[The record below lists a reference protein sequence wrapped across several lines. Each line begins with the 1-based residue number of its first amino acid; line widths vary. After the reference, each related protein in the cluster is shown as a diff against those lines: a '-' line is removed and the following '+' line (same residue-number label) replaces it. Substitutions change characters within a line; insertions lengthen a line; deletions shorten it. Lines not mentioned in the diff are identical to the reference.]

1 VTIANDGAVLRQ
13 LNALYNIG
21 VTRELTD
28 GQLLERFST
37 GPSEAAELA
46 FEALVQRHGAM
57 VLRVCRAQ
65 LADSADIHDAFQATF
80 LILVEK
86 ACKLW
91 IRDSL
96 GPWLHQVAFRTSS
109 CARSAAARR
118 RKHELRAAEMA
129 SGVNAR
135 EHQFAN
141 DQEHILHEEINK
153 LPEHYRIPIVLCDL
167 EGCTCDEVARRM
179 GRSVGTV
186 KSWRSRGRERLRTRL
201 VRRGLAP
208 SAALGAASA
217 QAVSTTMVPE
227 GIARLALSAFSAR
240 TTTGEVP
247 ASVHA
252 LIKGVLKVMLFRKLE
267 TASVVFTPVFLIA
280 GLVTFTWF
288 AAADSQKPVDRVHPE
303 SALAAVDKPRPTAG
317 SLPETDESWSL
328 TLRQAIYIGLDNADN
343 LRVISFG
350 TPTKITALKAVDL
363 QQFKADVTAKVR
375 SIEQQYWRLVQAHAQ
390 VDATKKAAE
399 LAEEILEHE
408 RAQFAANRAM
418 LAYVGESTQRV
429 AQFKSDLAT
438 RRSDAITTERE
449 LRKVLG
455 LPPVDGRRIVP
466 VTAPV
471 EARLDPNWDTAL
483 AAMLKNQPEIVQ
495 GECSVKQAEASTSG
509 TVDSR
514 LTQLKGRQ
522 DALKSVVHQAT
533 HSLARQL
540 LEIDAYYKQ
549 FAVASRL
556 RADAANRLD
565 AKRAEYKNG
574 QITIGHLLDFV
585 GQYAAAVAT
594 QAQYIATYNVAITT
608 FEEATG
614 TLLDHDQIAV
624 VDGPH
629 TAATSAIAPSP
640 PSEAPASPCK
650 APAPP
655 SRSTVSVPP
664 SAPAN
669 VASDQPLPSPV
680 LPAANPFAGKS
691 FSFDLTVGIG
701 SVPIQIRGS
710 FTVTPVNA
718 PKVE

>member
-1 VTIANDGAVLRQ
+1 MRAVTIGNHGAVLRQ
-13 LNALYNIG
+13 LNAIYNVG

-28 GQLLERFST
+28 GQLLERFLTSS
-37 GPSEAAELA
+37 SEAAELA

-86 ACKLW
+86 ARELW

-118 RKHELRAAEMA
+118 RKHERRAAEMA
-129 SGVNAR
+129 PGVNTR
-135 EHQFAN
+135 ENQLAE
-141 DQEHILHEEINK
+141 DWEQILHEEINK

-167 EGCTCDEVARRM
+167 EGYTCDEVARRM
-179 GRSVGTV
+179 GRPVGTV

-208 SAALGAASA
+208 SVALGGAGV
-217 QAVSTTMVPE
+217 QAVSRAMVPE
-227 GIARLALSAFSAR
+227 GTARLAVGVVSAR
-240 TTTGEVP
+240 TTAGEIP
-247 ASVHA
+247 ASVHV
-252 LIKGVLKVMLFRKLE
+252 LIQGVLKVMLLRKLQ
-267 TASVVFTPVFLIA
+267 TASAVFTPVFLIA
-280 GLVTFTWF
+280 GLITFTWL

-303 SALAAVDKPRPTAG
+303 PVLAAVDSRPPIAG

-328 TLRQAIYIGLDNADN
+328 TLRQAIHIGLGNADN
-343 LRVISFG
+343 LHVISTG

-363 QQFKADVTAKVR
+363 QQFKADVTAKIR
-375 SIEQQYWRLVQAHAQ
+375 AIKQQYWGLVQAHAQ
-390 VDATKKAAE
+390 VDASKKAAE
-399 LAEEILEHE
+399 LAAKILERE
-408 RAQFAANRAM
+408 RAQLGANRAI

-429 AQFKSDLAT
+429 AQFKSDLAA
-438 RRSDAITTERE
+438 RSSDAITTERE

-455 LPPVDGRRIVP
+455 LPPADGRRIVP

-471 EARLDPNWDTAL
+471 EACLEPDWDAAL
-483 AAMLKNQPEIVQ
+483 ATMLKNQPEIVQ
-495 GECSVKQAEASTSG
+495 AKRSVKQAEASTSG

-522 DALKSVVHQAT
+522 DALKSIVHQAT
-533 HSLARQL
+533 HSLARHF
-540 LEIDAYYKQ
+540 LEIDANYKQ

-565 AKRAEYKNG
+565 AKRSEYRDG
-574 QITIGHLLDFV
+574 RITIGHLLDFV

-594 QAQYIATYNVAITT
+594 QAQYITTYNVAITT
-608 FEEATG
+608 FEEARG
-614 TLLDHDQIAV
+614 TLLDHDQIVV
-624 VDGPH
+624 VDGPQNAVASA
-629 TAATSAIAPSP
+629 TAPPP
-640 PSEAPASPCK
+640 PSEAL
-650 APAPP
+650 APLL
-655 SRSTVSVPP
+655 RSTVSAPP
-664 SAPAN
+664 LAPAPAS
-669 VASDQPLPSPV
+669 VAAYQPLPSAIP
-680 LPAANPFAGKS
+680 PAANPSAGKS
-691 FSFDLTVGIG
+691 CSFDLTVGIG

-710 FTVTPVNA
+710 FTITPANA
-718 PKVE
+718 SKAE